1 MKKFLTVLAFL
12 LIQKASGVFA
22 QEVSISNVKQN
33 PNTLEIELTFKNSS
47 SQDVLL
53 VSPSPTKKYETS
65 YFLIPEEKTKLLQIR
80 RYFFSYP
87 SHVLGAHEP
96 CFGLSKVKAG
106 ESYRENLS
114 LKYPFAQTHF
124 FLNTKIDLTTF
135 DSISFQIGVL
145 PDDDFIN
152 KIPDLRPFGHCAMWH
167 DKISGGIYKGE
178 TLLEL
183 QNILKTNTVKI
194 FE

>member
-1 MKKFLTVLAFL
+1 MKKFLMIFAFL

-22 QEVSISNVKQN
+22 QEVSISNAKQN
-33 PNTLEIELTFKNSS
+33 PNTLEIEITFKNSS

-53 VSPSPTKKYETS
+53 VSPNPKGKYETT
-65 YFLIPEEKTKLLQIR
+65 YFLIPEDKTKLLHIR

-87 SHVLGAHEP
+87 SYVLDVNEP
-96 CFGLSKVKAG
+96 CFRLNKVKAG

-114 LKYPFAQTHF
+114 LKYPMAQTHF
-124 FLNTKIDLTTF
+124 FTNTKIDLRTF

-145 PDDDFIN
+145 PYDDFIN
-152 KIPDLRPFGHCAMWH
+152 KIPDSRPFGSCADGQ
-167 DKISGGIYKGE
+167 DKIPEGIYKGK
-178 TLLEL
+178 TLLEV